1 MLRHRLLVVTSAL
14 ALVPACESPDQGRD
28 DAGPDPGIHLP
39 GGAEDGGD
47 AEDPAATENEL
58 LGSMTDAFDA
68 AARDYDIPVEVL
80 KSIAF
85 AETRWEM
92 IIGEEE
98 FDGHP
103 AAFGAMA
110 LRGDQVARGAELTG
124 HDEVQVKFVA
134 AANIRAGAAI
144 LDEIADGMTFDRDDL
159 GAWAP
164 AIAAYS
170 GIEDAEAQAG
180 YIHNEVYAVMRS
192 GILLPTLE
200 GNVSMMGGIDVE
212 PDFQQPLPPPQ
223 MAQGPDY
230 AGSVWRPSPNYSS
243 RPAGDIGKVAMVII
257 HTCEGAYSGCYSWL
271 QNTQAGASAHY
282 VVNSTGS
289 EISQL
294 VKESNKAWHIAA
306 TYKCSLNSSKE
317 CWRDG
322 YSSNNFTVG
331 IEHAGYASQKS
342 WDPGLI
348 DASAKLTCDITKAY
362 GIARDKYHIVGHGQ
376 LQPYNRV
383 DPGPNWPWT
392 SYIQKVNSFCGQ
404 NPQPDPQPDPQP
416 QPEPNPTTIVVDS
429 NNNKNDP
436 AVAKIAVSANWTSSS
451 STAGYYGTGYWFANT
466 EAVSDGATFSFYLP
480 QAGSKVVEAWWTAG
494 TNRSD
499 AAPFI
504 AYDASG
510 NKLGTVKLNQKQNGS
525 KWVAVGT
532 FNFTKGWNK
541 VVLSRW
547 TTAGSVVIAD
557 AIRIK

>member
-212 PDFQQPLPPPQ
+212 PDFQQPLPHTAHCRNPFAAQWIDHPVLRLQ
-223 MAQGPDY
+223 RQIIQIQVAAVATGLTSTETIDPGQRAYDDGIRLAGQQVVQSDRERSPCRLLAERADAQGHGVPLGEGRIPARQQHGDL
-230 AGSVWRPSPNYSS
+230 AGIIVALALLQGIRVTLVGSVQRDRRS
-243 RPAGDIGKVAMVII
+243 RVRRALMTIIG
-257 HTCEGAYSGCYSWL
+257 
-271 QNTQAGASAHY
+271 AGAVRGDTRA
-282 VVNSTGS
+282 VPVPMP
-289 EISQL
+289 
-294 VKESNKAWHIAA
+294 
-306 TYKCSLNSSKE
+306 
-317 CWRDG
+317 
-322 YSSNNFTVG
+322 
-331 IEHAGYASQKS
+331 HAQ
-342 WDPGLI
+342 
-348 DASAKLTCDITKAY
+348 
-362 GIARDKYHIVGHGQ
+362 
-376 LQPYNRV
+376 
-383 DPGPNWPWT
+383 
-392 SYIQKVNSFCGQ
+392 
-404 NPQPDPQPDPQP
+404 
-416 QPEPNPTTIVVDS
+416 
-429 NNNKNDP
+429 
-436 AVAKIAVSANWTSSS
+436 
-451 STAGYYGTGYWFANT
+451 
-466 EAVSDGATFSFYLP
+466 
-480 QAGSKVVEAWWTAG
+480 
-494 TNRSD
+494 
-499 AAPFI
+499 
-504 AYDASG
+504 
-510 NKLGTVKLNQKQNGS
+510 
-525 KWVAVGT
+525 
-532 FNFTKGWNK
+532 
-541 VVLSRW
+541 
-547 TTAGSVVIAD
+547 
-557 AIRIK
+557 